1 MKEKKYLQRLFVA
14 LTIIIGINVWIG
26 SSGETEVKAESI
38 TQPTPINQVFPD
50 ANLAEFIQRVLQKP
64 NVSAPVTQDELNSVE
79 NISADS
85 GLYDNIASIE
95 GVQYLNNLTE
105 LRLVSLD
112 NSVSDLRPLSGLIK
126 LEFISFYHSQIS
138 DLSPLSGLIN
148 LTSLT
153 INDNKISDLSPLSN
167 LSNLNKLDISRNQ
180 ISDLSPLSGLI
191 NLTSLAITG
200 NKISDLSPLS
210 NLSNLNKLDIRVN
223 QISDL
228 SPLSGLISLVD
239 LHLSVNQITD
249 ISALSDLTNLRS
261 LDMDHNQIIDL
272 SSLSNLTNLKRLSLV
287 NNQIS
292 SITPLSGLIN
302 LTDLEIRINQV
313 KDVSPLSS
321 LANLEMLYVNSNQIS
336 DISSLKNLK
345 NLVLFSAQS
354 QTIVNKPVSYQKN
367 LVLLNNITDRTG
379 TLVSPFGISDN
390 GGYTP
395 PHIIW
400 DLSDYKKQV
409 SYTFDNSDMDF
420 PFSGTVIQSLIEV
433 PVSYKV
439 VYDVEGTETS
449 ETVAKDTLL
458 TSPANPVKEGYT
470 FTGWYDEKTGGIAW
484 DFAMNKMPAKD
495 ITLYA
500 QFSENLYTATLDV
513 DGKTTSQTV
522 AYQHQV
528 QAPTDPTKEGYTF
541 IGWYDEK
548 TGGTAWD
555 FATDKM
561 PAKDITLYAQFSENP
576 YTATLDVEGET
587 TSQTVAYQNLVQAP
601 TDPTKEGYT
610 FIGWYDEKT
619 GGTEWDF
626 ATDKMPAK
634 DITLYAQF
642 SKNSSDEGTPGDKG
656 QDGEI
661 GGKDGTTDKPT
672 ESDLQPV
679 DKPTNNSPQLK
690 DTQSTLSVKAKHVSG
705 SKEQGAKEKSSLP
718 ATGDD
723 SSFTLYL
730 QAIGVLFLVAFFWI
744 SHKRKKV
751 RNEK

>member
-1 MKEKKYLQRLFVA
+1 MKDKKYLQRLFVA

-26 SSGETEVKAESI
+26 GSGETEVEAASI

-105 LRLVSLD
+105 LRLESLD

-126 LEFISFYHSQIS
+126 LEVISFYHSQIS

-167 LSNLNKLDISRNQ
+167 LSNLNKLDISGNQ

-261 LDMDHNQIIDL
+261 LDIDHNQIIDL
-272 SSLSNLTNLKRLSLV
+272 SSLSNLTNLKRLHLV
-287 NNQIS
+287 DNQIS

-321 LANLEMLYVNSNQIS
+321 LANLEMLYVDSNQIS

-439 VYDVEGTETS
+439 VFDVEGAQTS
-449 ETVAKDTLL
+449 GTTAKDTLL
-458 TSPANPVKEGYT
+458 TPPANPVKEGYT
-470 FTGWYDEKTGGIAW
+470 FTGWYDEKTGG
-484 DFAMNKMPAKD
+484 
-495 ITLYA
+495 T
-500 QFSENLYTATLDV
+500 E
-513 DGKTTSQTV
+513 
-522 AYQHQV
+522 
-528 QAPTDPTKEGYTF
+528 
-541 IGWYDEK
+541 
-548 TGGTAWD
+548 WD

-587 TSQTVAYQNLVQAP
+587 T
-601 TDPTKEGYT
+601 
-610 FIGWYDEKT
+610 
-619 GGTEWDF
+619 
-626 ATDKMPAK
+626 
-634 DITLYAQF
+634 
-642 SKNSSDEGTPGDKG
+642 
-656 QDGEI
+656 
-661 GGKDGTTDKPT
+661 
-672 ESDLQPV
+672 
-679 DKPTNNSPQLK
+679 
-690 DTQSTLSVKAKHVSG
+690 
-705 SKEQGAKEKSSLP
+705 
-718 ATGDD
+718 
-723 SSFTLYL
+723 
-730 QAIGVLFLVAFFWI
+730 
-744 SHKRKKV
+744 
-751 RNEK
+751 

>member
-1 MKEKKYLQRLFVA
+1 
-14 LTIIIGINVWIG
+14 
-26 SSGETEVKAESI
+26 
-38 TQPTPINQVFPD
+38 FPD
-50 ANLAEFIQRVLQKP
+50 ANLAEVMRGTLQKP
-64 NVSAPVTQDELNSVE
+64 NVSTTVTQDELNTVE
-79 NISADS
+79 MLDE
-85 GLYDNIASIE
+85 LYITEYIASIE
-95 GVQYLNNLTE
+95 GVQYLNNLKQ
-105 LRLVSLD
+105 LKIVGYG
-112 NSVSDLRPLSGLIK
+112 NSISDLLPLSGLMK
-126 LEFISFYHSQIS
+126 LELIQFNSNQIS
-138 DLSPLSGLIN
+138 NLSPLSN
-148 LTSLT
+148 LTNLSVL
-153 INDNKISDLSPLSN
+153 ILSDNKISDLSPLSGLTNLKKLQLSENQLSDLTPLSGLTNLTSLDMDKNKISDISPLANLTNLTTLYMSNNQITN
-167 LSNLNKLDISRNQ
+167 LSA
-180 ISDLSPLSGLI
+180 LSGLI
-191 NLTSLAITG
+191 NLVNLY
-200 NKISDLSPLS
+200 LSE
-210 NLSNLNKLDIRVN
+210 
-223 QISDL
+223 
-228 SPLSGLISLVD
+228 
-239 LHLSVNQITD
+239 NQITD
-249 ISALSDLTNLRS
+249 ISG
-261 LDMDHNQIIDL
+261 
-272 SSLSNLTNLKRLSLV
+272 LSNLTNLQMVYMHQNKIIDVSPLSNLTNLESLYLSL
-287 NNQIS
+287 NQINNIDS
-292 SITPLSGLIN
+292 LSRLTNLNTLRMIDNQINDIGSLAGLTN
-302 LTDLEIRINQV
+302 LTELDIRGNQI

-321 LANLEMLYVNSNQIS
+321 LTNLESLLLSSNQIS

-345 NLVLFSAQS
+345 NLFRLMAAN
-354 QTIVNKPVSYQKN
+354 QTIVNKPVNYQKN
-367 LVLLNNITDRTG
+367 LGFLNNIIDRTG
-379 TLVSPFGISDN
+379 TLVSPNGISDN
-390 GGYTP
+390 GSYTSP
-395 PHIIW
+395 DIIW
-400 DLSDYKKQV
+400 DLPDYKKQV
-409 SYTFDNSDMDF
+409 SYTFDNNDMDF
-420 PFSGTVIQSLIEV
+420 SFSGTVIQSLTEA

-439 VYDVEGTETS
+439 VFDVEGEQTS
-449 ETVAKDTLL
+449 GTTAKDTLL
-458 TSPANPVKEGYT
+458 TPPANPVKEGYT
-470 FTGWYDEKTGGIAW
+470 FTGWYDEKTGGTEW
-484 DFAMNKMPAKD
+484 DFATDKMPAKD

-500 QFSENLYTATLDV
+500 QFSENPYTATLDV
-513 DGKTTSQTV
+513 EGETTSQTV
-522 AYQHQV
+522 AYQHLV

-548 TGGTAWD
+548 TGGTEWD

-656 QDGEI
+656 QDGET

-679 DKPTNNSPQLK
+679 DKSTNNSPQLK

-723 SSFTLYL
+723 SIFTLYL